1 MLGTVVN
8 ALAIILG
15 GLIGLLVRGAIA
27 DRYKTGVM
35 HAIGL
40 AVIMI
45 GLRAAR
51 SSDAIV
57 ITIISMAAGTLVGEW
72 LAIEKRLEQL
82 GGWAEQ
88 RLASAG
94 DGFARGFVT
103 ASLLYCVGSM
113 AVVGALE
120 SGLKGDHQTLMAKS
134 MLDGITSV
142 VLSSTFGL
150 GVMFAALPVFLY
162 QGGITLSA
170 VWVKPYLSTDL
181 VSQVTGV
188 GGLLILAIGINIL
201 ELRRLRVGN
210 MLPAIFMP
218 LVMFWARQ
226 WVGKLL

>member
-1 MLGTVVN
+1 MLGNVVN

-15 GLIGLLVRGAIA
+15 GLIGLLIRGAIA

-45 GLRAAR
+45 GLRAAL

-142 VLSSTFGL
+142 VLSSTFGM

-170 VWVKPYLSTDL
+170 GWVKPYLSADL

-218 LVMFWARQ
+218 LVIFWVRQ
-226 WVGKLL
+226 WVGKLF

>member
-1 MLGTVVN
+1 MLGNVVN

-15 GLIGLLVRGAIA
+15 GLIGLLIRGAIA

-45 GLRAAR
+45 GLRAAL

-82 GGWAEQ
+82 GGWAQQ
-88 RLASAG
+88 RLAGAG

-142 VLSSTFGL
+142 VLSSTFGM

-162 QGGITLSA
+162 QGAITLSA
-170 VWVKPYLSTDL
+170 GWVKPYLSADL
-181 VSQVTGV
+181 VNQVTGV

-218 LVMFWARQ
+218 LVIFWVRQ
-226 WVGKLL
+226 WVGKLF

>member
-45 GLRAAR
+45 GLRAAL

-218 LVMFWARQ
+218 LVIFWARQ
-226 WVGKLL
+226 WVG

>member
-45 GLRAAR
+45 GLRAAL

-218 LVMFWARQ
+218 LVIFWARQ